1 MRADLKFLS
10 DLKILFQETDL
21 EWLFWRFIVQKRFI
35 VVKRLRKSC
44 QFKEVKMSILVDTY
58 PLEQPLERR
67 CGVRTHAD
75 SVVNVDDLN
84 TKDSLLLGF

>member
-1 MRADLKFLS
+1 
-10 DLKILFQETDL
+10 
-21 EWLFWRFIVQKRFI
+21 
-35 VVKRLRKSC
+35 
-44 QFKEVKMSILVDTY
+44 MSTLVDTY
-58 PLEQPLERR
+58 RLEQPLERR